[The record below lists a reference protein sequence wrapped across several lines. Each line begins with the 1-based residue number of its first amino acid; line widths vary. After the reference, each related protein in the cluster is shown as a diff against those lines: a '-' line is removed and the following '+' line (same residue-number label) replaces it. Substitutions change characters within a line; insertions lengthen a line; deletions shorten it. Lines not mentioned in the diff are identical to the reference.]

1 MDIYEAL
8 KAGKTPEEMRH
19 DFEKQLTEAVE
30 RKKREEAAAARAK
43 VEEVRVTQLREKLL
57 DALDAYNQKAY
68 GAEPMDKRTREIL
81 GGMYK
86 AFEKDELKTIAK
98 RKAMTDED
106 ILHRWFQSLI

>member
-19 DFEKQLTEAVE
+19 DFERQLAEAIE
-30 RKKREEAAAARAK
+30 RKRKEEAAAARAK
-43 VEEVRVTQLREKLL
+43 VDEVRLTQLREKLL

-81 GGMYK
+81 GIMYK
-86 AFEKDELKTIAK
+86 TFENDEPKTTIK
-98 RKAMTDED
+98 RKTMTDED
-106 ILHRWFQSLI
+106 VLHRWFQSLI

>member
-8 KAGKTPEEMRH
+8 KAGKTPEEMKR

-43 VEEVRVTQLREKLL
+43 VEEVRLTQLRENLI
-57 DALDAYNQKAY
+57 DALDKYCQKAF
-68 GAEPMDKRTREIL
+68 GADPMDEATHEFVEE
-81 GGMYK
+81 MYK
-86 AFEKDELKTIAK
+86 AFEKDK
-98 RKAMTDED
+98 RTTVKKSLSDDD